1 MKNRTRH
8 LQLRDSLE
16 ELLCSL
22 QEPKL
27 SHFVDPV
34 PSRILDELN
43 VGGFTAIG
51 SNSASMGGVGN
62 SVVGSSGHSYG
73 GLGLGLDD
81 TRKHSGS
88 RSRQAL
94 RQRQFASS
102 AENVVETKM
111 RRRRKRQEAGGA
123 EIKQKDLA
131 AVAPTHKR
139 YDYYDESNGGLS
151 LGHGLDLD
159 DNLNL
164 HKQGSFYGGASP
176 VAGHNDVDVLLTP
189 HSAPG
194 DSLDALAN
202 KNSLNVRLFLLKPE
216 MLPCHDELSDP
227 TELPLSRDLM
237 DVRSNV
243 GQDAPTGA
251 APPPL
256 SGIGILPGLIAFL
269 MISRG

>member
-1 MKNRTRH
+1 LKNRTRH

-16 ELLCSL
+16 DLHCTL

-34 PSRILDELN
+34 PSSILDELN

-62 SVVGSSGHSYG
+62 SVVGSSYS
-73 GLGLGLDD
+73 GLSSLDD
-81 TRKHSGS
+81 SRKHSAG

-94 RQRQFASS
+94 RGQRQFASN
-102 AENVVETKM
+102 AENGVESK
-111 RRRRKRQEAGGA
+111 RRKRQEDL
-123 EIKQKDLA
+123 KKDLA

-139 YDYYDESNGGLS
+139 YDYFDDNNEGMS

-164 HKQGSFYGGASP
+164 HKQGFYGAGLP
-176 VAGHNDVDVLLTP
+176 TVVGGHNDVDVLMTS
-189 HSAPG
+189 HSAAG
-194 DSLDALAN
+194 DDLDILTN
-202 KNSLNVRLFLLKPE
+202 KKSINIKLFLLKPE

-243 GQDAPTGA
+243 GQDMSTAG
-251 APPPL
+251 
-256 SGIGILPGLIAFL
+256 GDRLIQGPIAIIIALLTLTFR
-269 MISRG
+269 RG